1 MLSLVVVDKGGDV
14 KTVQAKSLTEETIY
28 KKCNYRKPDNF
39 DKQHTWNVKIGKKKY
54 NVSCY
59 GKKVGKANMENKYD
73 FPPPLDSTLFYGNCA
88 LVSYDNN
95 DDIINFTKE
104 EWEKIYEKLFGG
116 FEDLGGAEQD
126 KLDEEMDKDELKNVP
141 KKHLTKEGYLKDG
154 FVVDKD
160 VSEDESYEGEEDE
173 SQDADEDD
181 EAEAEDDDEEQNENV
196 DIDDDNDEDE
206 EQSIITKKKKNK
218 KIVVD
223 IDELSDSDESYV
235 SDNDY
240 VSDLG
245 DELSED
251 DYEYSDE
258 E

>member
-1 MLSLVVVDKGGDV
+1 MVSLVIIEKGGDV
-14 KTVQAKSLTEETIY
+14 KTVKAKSLDEDSIY

-39 DKQHTWNVKIGKKKY
+39 EKQHTWNVKIGKKKY
-54 NVSCY
+54 VVSCY
-59 GKKVGKANMENKYD
+59 GKTVGKANMENKYD
-73 FPPPLDSTLFYGNCA
+73 FPPPIDSKLFYGNCA
-88 LVSYDNN
+88 LVAYDD
-95 DDIINFTKE
+95 DDIVDFTSE

-116 FEDLGGAEQD
+116 FEDLGGSDQD
-126 KLDEEMDKDELKNVP
+126 KLDEEMDVDELKNVP
-141 KKHLTKEGYLKDG
+141 KKHLTKDGYLKDG

-160 VSEDESYEGEEDE
+160 DSDEESYDGEDNEEDE
-173 SQDADEDD
+173 DEEEEEDEDVD
-181 EAEAEDDDEEQNENV
+181 DTPEGVAEDDD
-196 DIDDDNDEDE
+196 DDDEDE
-206 EQSIITKKKKNK
+206 ETQQTITTKKKKNK
-218 KIVVD
+218 KIIVD
-223 IDELSDSDESYV
+223 SDELTDSDESYV